1 MCNIN
6 DLLRQHVAL
15 DIECVDRIYLNGY
28 VPNLQVP
35 GQLVNFL
42 IHHRGNPIP
51 SPALLRQMGDAFV
64 RSVQA
69 FAQENHI
76 PIIHFE
82 RGARKDDV
90 AAEQRKSFT
99 VAEGV
104 VFIGIAQ
111 EKAHAFKSSKVS
123 EGKMVGFNFSRQS
136 VFVNHYYFYLQDEDF
151 GPAFIKVCTYAPFAI
166 KVYLNG
172 HEWAKQQLRKAA
184 IPFESL
190 DNGFLSCADPQR
202 LQSICDQLGQTQI
215 QAFFDKWVGRLPM
228 ILTERDRQGGYGYR
242 LSVWQLEVSR
252 TQVFSEPTKGREFF
266 EEVIRENLDLGR
278 PNRIQLIF
286 DRQVRKNTPG
296 LMRTRVI
303 EDGVIPSLHIE
314 YKSCHVKQYF
324 KEGRALRT
332 ETTIN
337 DPYDLRVGRDITNLP
352 YLQRIGRE
360 VNRRLLDVQRVSQD
374 CTLSQESVERV
385 VQPTVSEDGQRAP
398 GLRFGDVRVM
408 ALLAA
413 LILFLHLP
421 NGFTHGTL
429 REQVAAYLGLSE
441 GVRSPSDNLDSYR
454 PGQMTYDLRRLRLKG
469 IVYRIPGTHRYLVT
483 PYGYRVALLFT
494 KLNARVFRT
503 TFASF
508 DATEPVPRL
517 LAEALAAVDRQ
528 IEEIID
534 RAKLGKV
541 A

>member
-1 MCNIN
+1 MCDIN

-15 DIECVDRIYLNGY
+15 DIECMDRIYLNGY

-42 IHHRGNPIP
+42 MHHRGNAIP

-64 RSVQA
+64 RSVQT
-69 FAQENHI
+69 FAEQNDI

-99 VAEGV
+99 PGEGV

-111 EKAHAFKSSKVS
+111 EKAHAFKASKVS
-123 EGKMVGFNFSRQS
+123 QGKMVGFNYSRQS
-136 VFVNHYYFYLQDEDF
+136 ACVNHYYFYLQDEDF
-151 GPAFIKVCTYAPFAI
+151 GPGFIKVCTYAPFAI
-166 KVYLNG
+166 KVCLNG
-172 HEWAKQQLRKAA
+172 HEWAKQQLRKAGV
-184 IPFESL
+184 PFEAL
-190 DNGFLSCADPQR
+190 DNGFLSCAAPQR
-202 LQSICDQLGQTQI
+202 LQAICDQLGVEQI
-215 QAFFDKWVGRLPM
+215 QAFFDKWLARLPM
-228 ILTERDRQGGYGYR
+228 PLTKQDRQGGYGYR
-242 LSVWQLEVSR
+242 LSVWQVEMSR
-252 TQVFSEPTKGREFF
+252 TQVFSEPTRGREFF

-278 PNRIQLIF
+278 PDRIQLIF
-286 DRQVRKNTPG
+286 ERRVQKNTPG
-296 LMRTRVI
+296 ILRTRVI
-303 EDGVIPSLHIE
+303 QDGVAPSLHIQ
-314 YKSCHVKQYF
+314 YKGCHIKQYF
-324 KEGRALRT
+324 KERYALRT

-337 DPYDLRVGRDITNLP
+337 DPNDLRVGKDISNLP
-352 YLQRIGRE
+352 YLQKVGRE

-385 VQPTVSEDGQRAP
+385 VQPTVSQDGQRAP

-421 NGFTHGTL
+421 NGFTHATL
-429 REQVAAYLGLSE
+429 REQVAAYLGLN
-441 GVRSPSDNLDSYR
+441 PDSYR

-469 IVYRIPGTHRYLVT
+469 IVYRLPGTHRYIVT

-508 DATEPVPRL
+508 DATEPVPRPL
-517 LAEALAAVDRQ
+517 AKALAEVDRQ